1 MPRMVVLRGAGGGRV
16 FEILDRATIG
26 RLPCND
32 IQLAGDKVSRR
43 HAEIV
48 REGGRYFISDVGSRN
63 GVLVNGRMTGRAEL
77 SSGDRIEI
85 GDAVL
90 LFELDEAH
98 DYPTQQIEGNAEP
111 GRHSPVEPA
120 LFSEDSTASA
130 EKFARSVDVD
140 GEHEDPA
147 SVLERLRE
155 ANRKLKALH
164 DVSDVLYETFDPHE
178 MMHKLLDVVLDIFR
192 ADRAVILLYD
202 EPGEKMRPAAARN
215 RRKTSVR
222 LAVSQTVV
230 DYVAGE
236 MRSVVSADALSDPRF
251 DPSESIA
258 LQRINSVM
266 CVPLPA
272 KGRSLGVLYVDSRSG
287 AQRFDKDQMRLLTI
301 IARQA
306 SSAIANARS
315 FANLRQE
322 REELRRQVNEKYTI
336 VGESEP
342 LRRVLEDVR
351 RVAGCDTTVLIC
363 GETGVGKELIARAV
377 HDASPRA
384 DGPFVIVNCASV
396 PETLLE
402 SELFGHEKG
411 SFTGAEQRKLG
422 KFEVANR
429 GTLFLDEVGEISLGI
444 QTKLLRAVE
453 QKVFDR
459 VGGTKPVSVD
469 VRIVAATNRD
479 LEEMVRQGKFRED
492 LYYRL
497 AVVPI
502 HVPPLRERRSD
513 IPRLAEHFLAVLARE
528 IGRRQP
534 EIGQEALDLMIA
546 YDWPGNIRELKNAM
560 ERAILLDRTGTIEP
574 DDLPPTLVAGGPA
587 RAALLNAETGEMPA
601 TLLPLANAIAA
612 VERRA
617 IRDALQLA
625 NGVKSKAAEML
636 GISRPTL
643 DKKLK
648 QYGDLQQG

>member
-1 MPRMVVLRGAGGGRV
+1 MPRMVVLRGAGRGRS
-16 FEILDRATIG
+16 FEVLDRATIG
-26 RLPCND
+26 RLPSNT
-32 IQLAGDKVSRR
+32 IHLPGEKISRR
-43 HAEIV
+43 HAQIV
-48 REGGRYFISDVGSRN
+48 QEGGRYFISDVGSRN
-63 GVLVNGRMTGRAEL
+63 GVLVNGRMAGRAEL
-77 SSGDRIEI
+77 ASGDRVEI

-98 DYPTQQIEGNAEP
+98 DYPTQQIEGELEP
-111 GRHSPVEPA
+111 DKPTSAEPA
-120 LFSEDSTASA
+120 LFSEDATASA
-130 EKFARSVDVD
+130 EKFVRSVDVAA
-140 GEHEDPA
+140 ENEDA
-147 SVLERLRE
+147 DVLFERLRE

-164 DVSDVLYETFDPHE
+164 DVSDALHETFDPHE
-178 MMHKLLDVVLDIFR
+178 MMRKLLDVVLDIFR
-192 ADRAVILLYD
+192 ADRAVILLCD
-202 EPGEKMRPAAARN
+202 ESGEKVRPAAARN
-215 RRKTSVR
+215 RHKSSVR

-230 DYVAGE
+230 DYVARE

-258 LQRINSVM
+258 LQKIHSVM
-266 CVPLPA
+266 CVPLAA
-272 KGRSLGVLYVDSRSG
+272 KGKSLGVLYVDSRQV

-306 SSAIANARS
+306 SPAIANARS

-322 REELRRQVNEKYTI
+322 REELRRQVTAKSTI
-336 VGESEP
+336 VGEAES
-342 LRRVLEDVR
+342 LQKVLQDVR
-351 RVAGCDTTVLIC
+351 SVAAGDTTVLIC

-377 HDASPRA
+377 HEASARR
-384 DGPFVIVNCASV
+384 DGPFVIVNCASM

-411 SFTGAEQRKLG
+411 AFTGAEQRKLG
-422 KFEVANR
+422 KFEIANR
-429 GTLFLDEVGEISLGI
+429 GTLFLDEVGEIGLGI
-444 QTKLLRAVE
+444 QTKILRAVE

-459 VGGTKPVSVD
+459 VGGTKPISVD
-469 VRIVAATNRD
+469 VRIVTATNRN
-479 LEEMVRQGKFRED
+479 LEDMVRQGKFRED

-502 HVPPLRERRSD
+502 NVPSLRERRED
-513 IPRLAEHFLAVLARE
+513 IPLLAEHFLQVLARE
-528 IGRRQP
+528 IGRPQP
-534 EIGQEALDLMIA
+534 RIGKLALDLMNN

-574 DDLPPTLVAGGPA
+574 NDLPPTLVAGGPNKVA
-587 RAALLNAETGEMPA
+587 SLTDETGEMRAP
-601 TLLPLANAIAA
+601 LLPLANAISI

-617 IRDALQLA
+617 IRDALRLA

-648 QYGDLQQG
+648 EYEDLLPD